1 MDFIEKNKRIVKSSS
16 IKIGKRTYFFDVKS
30 TSGGDY
36 YLVVT
41 ESVRTQ
47 EGTFEKHKIFMY
59 KEDFYKSTQ
68 AYDEMMAFMKT
79 EKPDYFEERDF
90 SSDADVEE

>member
-16 IKIGKRTYFFDVKS
+16 VKIGKRTYFFDVKAT
-30 TSGGDY
+30 TSGDY
-36 YLVVT
+36 YLVIT

-47 EGTFEKHKIFMY
+47 EGGFDKHKIFLY
-59 KEDFYKSTQ
+59 KEDFFKFVS
-68 AYDEMMAFMKT
+68 AYGEIMDFMKS

-90 SSDADVEE
+90 SSDAEIEE

>member
-36 YLVVT
+36 YLVIT

-59 KEDFYKSTQ
+59 KEDFYKFTQ